1 MQTPALYSL
10 IYMSVATEGLQQEEI
25 DAIVA
30 QSRFNNKLDDI
41 TGCLAYIEGQ
51 SRQEQHRKFI
61 QVLEGEEHKIAD
73 LFQRIQKDRRHTNV
87 SLVVHGPIKTR
98 NFASWEMRFEKINL
112 DLSPSFSGFFELDP
126 LILAEQADINNHMLL
141 DFMKSFCKAM

>member
-1 MQTPALYSL
+1 MQTSAIYSL
-10 IYMSVATEGLQQEEI
+10 IYMSVAAKDLQQEEI

-41 TGCLAYIEGQ
+41 TGCLAYIEGE

-61 QVLEGEEHKIAD
+61 QVLEGEEHKLAD
-73 LFQRIQKDRRHTNV
+73 LFQRIQKDRRHTDV
-87 SLVVHGPIKTR
+87 TLVVHGPIKSR
-98 NFASWEMRFEKINL
+98 NFESWEMRFEKINL
-112 DLSPSFSGFFELDP
+112 ELSPSFSGFFELDP
-126 LILAEQADINNHMLL
+126 LILAEQEDINNHMLL

>member
-1 MQTPALYSL
+1 MQTPAIYSL

-30 QSRFNNKLDDI
+30 QSRVNNKLDDI

-61 QVLEGEEHKIAD
+61 QVLEGEEHKLAD
-73 LFQRIQKDRRHTNV
+73 LFQRIQKDRRHSQVT
-87 SLVVHGPIKTR
+87 LVVHGPIKAR
-98 NFASWEMRFEKINL
+98 NFETWEMKFEKINL
-112 DLSPSFSGFFELDP
+112 DLNPIFSEFFELDP
-126 LILAEQADINNHMLL
+126 IVLSAHGEINNHMLF
-141 DFMKSFCKAM
+141 DFLKSFCRS